1 MKPTT
6 KATKDRTVRAMAG
19 FIIISL
25 LVLQKVLSLDLSV
38 LIMATAINLF
48 QFGITG
54 WCPVANYFTKIGWLQ
69 NN

>member
-1 MKPTT
+1 MKPST
-6 KATKDRTVRAMAG
+6 KTTKDRTVRAMAG

-25 LVLQKVLSLDLSV
+25 LVLQKVLNLDLSV